1 MDIEKQIE
9 ANLAKYDVKQ
19 KKNAAAQEKLNEYA
33 KMNTKNVQTKAPSMA
48 EKAKSAPVM
57 TQEQKDEAMKQATE
71 YYNKNAA
78 KPGSMAAKANMVRDY
93 NERNNKR

>member
-1 MDIEKQIE
+1 
-9 ANLAKYDVKQ
+9 
-19 KKNAAAQEKLNEYA
+19 
-33 KMNTKNVQTKAPSMA
+33 MA

-57 TQEQKDEAMKQATE
+57 TQEQ
-71 YYNKNAA
+71 NAA

>member
-1 MDIEKQIE
+1 ME
-9 ANLAKYDVKQ
+9 
-19 KKNAAAQEKLNEYA
+19 
-33 KMNTKNVQTKAPSMA
+33 

>member
-1 MDIEKQIE
+1 
-9 ANLAKYDVKQ
+9 
-19 KKNAAAQEKLNEYA
+19 
-33 KMNTKNVQTKAPSMA
+33 
-48 EKAKSAPVM
+48 
-57 TQEQKDEAMKQATE
+57 MKQATE